1 MSTEPAGGSFAA
13 ALARVPGSIAE
24 LLDPDGRPVEAV
36 YRAATI
42 HTMDPASPRATGL
55 WVRGDRIVGAGDAD
69 RLTAAALATGS
80 RPRLIDLAGATIV
93 PGLIDAHCHITLL
106 AYLLPGA
113 DCSQPTAPDIA
124 SIQARLATTAPGPDG
139 WVTGSGYAEFKLA
152 ERRHPT
158 RWDLDAAV
166 PDVPAVIYHASLHL
180 GVVNSA
186 GLRALGL
193 DDGSPNPPQGWLG
206 RDTDGRL
213 NGRLQESAALDLLA
227 ANRGRYLA
235 ALDAAGRAAFM
246 ARAGRHLAALGLTG
260 VADAAGE
267 AAAFGALREAERRGE
282 LPIRVTMMF
291 TYPESGWLR
300 TAGMTTGFGSDRLRI
315 GAIKLWAD
323 GGMNSRT
330 AAVDEPYLDPPGEM
344 GLLWYSPE
352 ELAAIVRECD
362 EAGFQVG
369 IHAQGERGIRMSLA
383 ALAAVTPTTPVR
395 NPMRHRIEHG
405 GCFTPALRAEA
416 ARLGIHVVSQPG
428 FFSALGDAYFEAF
441 GDERTAGLYPFAS
454 MAREGILVAGS
465 SDAPVIGASPLI
477 GMRDAILRRT
487 DGGRFVAAPEAVS
500 PAEALAMYTTRA
512 AFVDWAED
520 ETGSLTAGRLA
531 DFTVLAADPIAVDPA
546 QLGSDLVRAT
556 IVGGVVAHRSN

>member
-1 MSTEPAGGSFAA
+1 M
-13 ALARVPGSIAE
+13 
-24 LLDPDGRPVEAV
+24 
-36 YRAATI
+36 
-42 HTMDPASPRATGL
+42 
-55 WVRGDRIVGAGDAD
+55 
-69 RLTAAALATGS
+69 
-80 RPRLIDLAGATIV
+80 

-106 AYLLPGA
+106 AYLLTGA
-113 DCSQPTAPDIA
+113 DCSQPAAPDITA
-124 SIQARLATTAPGPDG
+124 IRARLAATAPGPDG

-158 RWDLDAAV
+158 RWELDAAV
-166 PDVPAVIYHASLHL
+166 PDAPAVVYHASLHL
-180 GVVNSA
+180 AVVNSA
-186 GLRALGL
+186 GLRALSL
-193 DDGSPNPPQGWLG
+193 DEGSPNPPQGWLG
-206 RDTDGRL
+206 RDAEGRL
-213 NGRLQESAALDLLA
+213 DGRLQESAALDLLA

-235 ALDAAGRAAFM
+235 ALDAAGRADFM
-246 ARAGRHLAALGLTG
+246 ARAGRHLAALGLTS

-267 AAAFGALREAERRGE
+267 AVAFGALREAERRGE
-282 LPIRVTMMF
+282 LPVRVTMMF
-291 TYPESGWLR
+291 TYPESAWLR
-300 TAGMTTGFGSDRLRI
+300 AAGMTTGFGSPLLRI

-362 EAGFQVG
+362 AAGFQVG

-383 ALAAVTPTTPVR
+383 ALAAVTPSG
-395 NPMRHRIEHG
+395 NPRRHRIEHG

-487 DGGRFVAAPEAVS
+487 GGGRFVARAEAVT
-500 PAEALAMYTTRA
+500 ATEALAMYTTA
-512 AFVDWAED
+512 GAFVDWAD
-520 ETGSLTAGRLA
+520 ADTGSLTAGRFA
-531 DFTVLAADPIAVDPA
+531 DLTVLADDPLTMDPA
-546 QLGSDLVRAT
+546 RLGPDMVEAT
-556 IVGGVVAHRSN
+556 ILGGSLTFRHG